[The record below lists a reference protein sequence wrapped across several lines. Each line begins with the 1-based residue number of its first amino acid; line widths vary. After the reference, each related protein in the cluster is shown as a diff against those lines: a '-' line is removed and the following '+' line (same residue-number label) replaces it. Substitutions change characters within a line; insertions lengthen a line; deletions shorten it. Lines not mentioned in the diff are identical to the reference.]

1 MASQSVLLFASWADA
16 LGASAVEVEVPAG
29 STVAEVV
36 AVVAA
41 RAVGKVLPKPMVA
54 VNQRY
59 ARPEQVVSAADE
71 IAIIPPVAG
80 G

>member
-1 MASQSVLLFASWADA
+1 MASHSVLLFASWADA
-16 LGASAVEVEVPAG
+16 LGGSAVEIELPDGA
-29 STVAEVV
+29 TVADVLV
-36 AVVAA
+36 AVGA
-41 RAVGKVLPKPMVA
+41 RAAGKVLPKPMVA

>member
-1 MASQSVLLFASWADA
+1 MASHSVLLFASWADA
-16 LGASAVEVEVPAG
+16 LGGSAVEIDVPEGA
-29 STVAEVV
+29 TVADVLV
-36 AVVAA
+36 AVGA
-41 RAVGKVLPKPMVA
+41 RAGGKVLPKPMVA

-59 ARPEQVVSAADE
+59 ARPEQVVHAADE

>member
-1 MASQSVLLFASWADA
+1 MTSISVLLFASWADA
-16 LGASAVEVEVPAG
+16 AGRPSVDVEVPDGA
-29 STVAEVV
+29 TVADVLA
-36 AVVAA
+36 AVRERVAA
-41 RAVGKVLPKPMVA
+41 GVLPKPMVA

-59 ARPEQVVSAADE
+59 ARPDAPVSATDE